1 MSMQGVAKRSGPSNI
16 KARKQP
22 DNFGVAK
29 MATEK
34 QVIAVF
40 FGGRSPEHD
49 VSIVT
54 GLQAAEALDPDLYEV
69 IPVYVSSRGELLTG
83 QALFS
88 RDTFIPGANAR
99 AGLSEVHLD
108 LTPGDR
114 GRLITAGTSLF
125 QRQKTIEFD
134 TALLAFHGLY
144 GEDGR
149 LQGALEMADIAYT
162 GMRAFAS
169 TITMDKV
176 ATKRLLDDTGIALLP
191 FKEIRR
197 PAQGLLLSEEELRA
211 QTGEFPFPAIV
222 KPSHLG
228 SSIGV
233 ARVADIKELGAV
245 LPGIF
250 KYDSS
255 AILEPFVENMVEYN
269 LAVARIGGE
278 LRTSAFEK
286 PKRAEELLDFKQKYL
301 SGGNKDGGT
310 KTPGG
315 GRASEGMLSLTREL
329 NPDLPAEVDDRLRDW
344 ACTAYEQVHGTGAPR
359 LDFIG
364 NEETGEFWLNEIN
377 PCPGSFGYFLWEAA
391 EEPLLF
397 SDLLEHLIGEAAECR
412 ASGELPDDPTPE
424 DARLFPRR
432 G

>member
-1 MSMQGVAKRSGPSNI
+1 MT
-16 KARKQP
+16 
-22 DNFGVAK
+22 
-29 MATEK
+29 TEK

-54 GLQAAEALDPDLYEV
+54 GLQAAEALDPDLYDV
-69 IPVYVSSRGELLTG
+69 VPVYITARGEMLTG
-83 QALFS
+83 QPLLS
-88 RDTFIPGANAR
+88 RDAYIPGASAR
-99 AGLSEVHLD
+99 ANLSEVHLD

-114 GRLITAGTSLF
+114 ARLMTTGGSLF
-125 QRQKTIEFD
+125 QRPKTIEFD

-176 ATKRLLDDTGIALLP
+176 ATKRLLADTDIAMLP
-191 FKEIRR
+191 FREIRR
-197 PAQGLLLSEEELRA
+197 PAQGLLLGEEELQR
-211 QTGEFPFPAIV
+211 QIGDFPFPGII

-233 ARVADIKELGAV
+233 ARVADMEELAAV
-245 LPGIF
+245 LPGLF
-250 KYDSS
+250 KYDSA
-255 AILEPFVENMVEYN
+255 AILEPFVENMIEYN
-269 LAVARIGGE
+269 LAVARIDGE
-278 LRTSAFEK
+278 LHTSAIEK

-301 SGGNKDGGT
+301 SGGGDKGGG
-310 KTPGG
+310 KSPGG

-329 NPDLPAEVDDRLRDW
+329 SPDLPAGVEERLRGW
-344 ACTAYEQVHGTGAPR
+344 AGTAYAHFHGTGAPR
-359 LDFIG
+359 FDFIG
-364 NEETGEFWLNEIN
+364 NEATGEFWLNEVN

-391 EEPLLF
+391 ERPMLF
-397 SDLLEHLIGEAAECR
+397 SDLLEHLINEAGEQRAA
-412 ASGELPDDPTPE
+412 AALPDDPTPE
-424 DARLFPRR
+424 DARLFPRQS
-432 G
+432 

>member
-1 MSMQGVAKRSGPSNI
+1 MT
-16 KARKQP
+16 
-22 DNFGVAK
+22 
-29 MATEK
+29 TEK

-54 GLQAAEALDPDLYEV
+54 GLQAADALDPELYEV
-69 IPVYVSSRGELLTG
+69 VPVYITARGELLTG
-83 QALFS
+83 DALLS
-88 RDTFIPGANAR
+88 RETYIPGPSAR
-99 AGLSEVHLD
+99 GGLTEVHLD

-114 GRLITAGTSLF
+114 GRLISAGGSLF
-125 QRQKTIEFD
+125 QRPKTTQFD

-162 GMRAFAS
+162 GMRAYAS
-169 TITMDKV
+169 TILMDKV
-176 ATKRLLDDTGIALLP
+176 ATKRILSDTDIAMLDYR
-191 FKEIRR
+191 EIRR
-197 PAQGLLLSEEELRA
+197 PREGLMMTTEELQA
-211 QTGEFPFPAIV
+211 QIGDFAFPCII

-233 ARVADIKELGAV
+233 ARVADLEELAAV

-250 KYDSS
+250 KYDSA

-278 LRTSAFEK
+278 LRTSAIEK

-301 SGGNKDGGT
+301 SGGNKESGT
-310 KTPGG
+310 KTPGQ

-329 NPDLPAEVDDRLRDW
+329 NPELPAEVEDRLREW
-344 ACTAYEQVHGTGAPR
+344 AKTAYEHVGGTGAPR

-364 NEETGEFWLNEIN
+364 NEETGEFWLNEVN

-391 EEPLLF
+391 EQPMLF
-397 SDLLEHLIGEAAECR
+397 SDLLEHLITEAGEQR
-412 ASGELPDDPTPE
+412 ASAGLPDDPTPE

>member
-1 MSMQGVAKRSGPSNI
+1 
-16 KARKQP
+16 
-22 DNFGVAK
+22 
-29 MATEK
+29 MATDK

-49 VSIVT
+49 VSVVT
-54 GLQAAEALDPDLYEV
+54 GLQAAEALDPALYEV
-69 IPVYVSSRGELLTG
+69 IPVYITARGEFLTG
-83 QALFS
+83 EDLLS
-88 RDTFIPGANAR
+88 RDTYIPGPSAR
-99 AGLSEVHLD
+99 QNLSEVHLD

-114 GRLITAGTSLF
+114 GRLMTAGGSLF
-125 QRQKTIEFD
+125 QRAKTIEFD

-176 ATKRLLDDTGIALLP
+176 ATKRLLADTDIALLP
-191 FKEIRR
+191 FREIKR
-197 PAQGLLLSEEELRA
+197 PTQGLLLSEEELQA
-211 QTGEFPFPAIV
+211 QIGDFAFPAII

-233 ARVADIKELGAV
+233 ARVNTLEELAAV
-245 LPGIF
+245 LPGLF
-250 KYDSS
+250 KYDST

-269 LAVARIGGE
+269 LAVARIDGE
-278 LRTSAFEK
+278 LRTSAIEK

-301 SGGNKDGGT
+301 SGGGNKGGS
-310 KTPGG
+310 KSPGG

-329 NPDLPAEVDDRLRDW
+329 NPELPAKVEDRLRGW
-344 ACTAYEQVHGTGAPR
+344 ACTAYEHFHGTGAPR
-359 LDFIG
+359 FDFIG
-364 NEETGEFWLNEIN
+364 NEATGEFWMNEVN

-391 EEPLLF
+391 EQPMLF
-397 SDLLEHLIGEAAECR
+397 ADLLEHLINEAAECR
-412 ASGELPDDPTPE
+412 AAAELPDDPTPE

-432 G
+432 

>member
-1 MSMQGVAKRSGPSNI
+1 
-16 KARKQP
+16 
-22 DNFGVAK
+22 
-29 MATEK
+29 MATDK

-54 GLQAAEALDPDLYEV
+54 GLQAADALDPELYEV
-69 IPVYVSSRGELLTG
+69 VPVYVTARGELLTG
-83 QALFS
+83 EELLS
-88 RDTFIPGANAR
+88 RDTYIPGASAR
-99 AGLSEVHLD
+99 QSLTDVHLD

-114 GRLITAGTSLF
+114 GRLMTMGGSLF
-125 QRQKTIEFD
+125 QRAKTIEFD

-149 LQGALEMADIAYT
+149 LQGALEMADTAYT

-176 ATKRLLDDTGIALLP
+176 ATKRLLADTDIAMLP
-191 FKEIRR
+191 FREIRR
-197 PAQGLLLSEEELRA
+197 PAQGLLLSEEELQA
-211 QTGEFPFPAIV
+211 QIGDFAFPAII

-233 ARVADIKELGAV
+233 ARVADMEELAAV
-245 LPGIF
+245 LPGLF
-250 KYDSS
+250 KYDSA

-269 LAVARIGGE
+269 LSVARIEGE
-278 LRTSAFEK
+278 LRTSAIEK

-301 SGGNKDGGT
+301 SGGGKEGGS
-310 KTPGG
+310 KSPGG

-329 NPDLPAEVDDRLRDW
+329 NPELPDGVEKRLRGW
-344 ACTAYEQVHGTGAPR
+344 ACTAYDHFHGTGAPR
-359 LDFIG
+359 FDFIG
-364 NEETGEFWLNEIN
+364 NEATGEFWLNEVN

-391 EEPLLF
+391 EQPMLF
-397 SDLLEHLIGEAAECR
+397 SDLLEHLINEAGECR
-412 ASGELPDDPTPE
+412 AAAELPDDPTPD
-424 DARLFPRR
+424 DARLFPRQR
-432 G
+432 

>member
-1 MSMQGVAKRSGPSNI
+1 
-16 KARKQP
+16 
-22 DNFGVAK
+22 
-29 MATEK
+29 MATDK

-54 GLQAAEALDPDLYEV
+54 GLQAAEAVDPALYEV
-69 IPVYVSSRGELLTG
+69 IPVYITARGEFLTG
-83 QALFS
+83 EDLLS
-88 RDTFIPGANAR
+88 RDTYIPGPSAR
-99 AGLSEVHLD
+99 QNLSEVHLD

-114 GRLITAGTSLF
+114 GRLMTAGGSLF
-125 QRQKTIEFD
+125 QRPKTIEFD

-176 ATKRLLDDTGIALLP
+176 ATKRLLADTDIALLP
-191 FKEIRR
+191 FREIKR
-197 PAQGLLLSEEELRA
+197 PAQGLLLSEEELQA
-211 QTGEFPFPAIV
+211 QIGDFAFPGII

-233 ARVADIKELGAV
+233 ARVNTLEELAAV
-245 LPGIF
+245 LPGLF
-250 KYDSS
+250 KYDST

-269 LAVARIGGE
+269 LAVARIDGE
-278 LRTSAFEK
+278 LRTSAIEK

-301 SGGNKDGGT
+301 SGGGDKGGS
-310 KTPGG
+310 KSPGG

-329 NPDLPAEVDDRLRDW
+329 NPELPAQVEDRLRGW
-344 ACTAYEQVHGTGAPR
+344 ACIAYEHFHGTGAPR
-359 LDFIG
+359 FDFIG
-364 NEETGEFWLNEIN
+364 NEATGEFWMNEVN

-391 EEPLLF
+391 ERPMLF
-397 SDLLEHLIGEAAECR
+397 ADLLEHLINEAAECR
-412 ASGELPDDPTPE
+412 AAAELPDDPTPE

-432 G
+432 

>member
-1 MSMQGVAKRSGPSNI
+1 
-16 KARKQP
+16 
-22 DNFGVAK
+22 
-29 MATEK
+29 MATDK

-54 GLQAAEALDPDLYEV
+54 GLQAAEALDPALYEI
-69 IPVYVSSRGELLTG
+69 IPIYITARGEFLTG
-83 QALFS
+83 DALLS
-88 RDTFIPGANAR
+88 RDTYIPGPSAR
-99 AGLSEVHLD
+99 QNLSEVHLD

-114 GRLITAGTSLF
+114 GRLMTAGGSLF
-125 QRQKTIEFD
+125 QRAKTIEFD

-176 ATKRLLDDTGIALLP
+176 ATKRLLADTDIALLP
-191 FKEIRR
+191 FREIKR
-197 PAQGLLLSEEELRA
+197 PAQGLLLSEEELQGQIGDFA
-211 QTGEFPFPAIV
+211 FPCII

-233 ARVADIKELGAV
+233 ARVNTLEELAAV
-245 LPGIF
+245 LPGLF
-250 KYDSS
+250 KYDST

-269 LAVARIGGE
+269 LAVARIDGE
-278 LRTSAFEK
+278 LRTSAIEK

-301 SGGNKDGGT
+301 SGGGDKGGS
-310 KTPGG
+310 KSPGG

-329 NPDLPAEVDDRLRDW
+329 NPELPPEVEERLRGW
-344 ACTAYEQVHGTGAPR
+344 ACTAYEHFHGTGAPR
-359 LDFIG
+359 FDFIG
-364 NEETGEFWLNEIN
+364 NEATGEFWMNEVN

-391 EEPLLF
+391 EQPMLF
-397 SDLLEHLIGEAAECR
+397 ADLLEHLINEAAECR
-412 ASGELPDDPTPE
+412 AAAELPDDPTPE

-432 G
+432 

>member
-1 MSMQGVAKRSGPSNI
+1 
-16 KARKQP
+16 
-22 DNFGVAK
+22 
-29 MATEK
+29 MASDK

-54 GLQAAEALDPDLYEV
+54 GLQAADALDPALYE
-69 IPVYVSSRGELLTG
+69 IAPVYITGRGEMLTG
-83 QALFS
+83 DALLS
-88 RDTFIPGANAR
+88 RDSYIPGASAR
-99 AGLSEVHLD
+99 TGLMAVNLD
-108 LTPGDR
+108 LTPGER
-114 GRLITAGTSLF
+114 GRLTGAGGSVF
-125 QRQKTIEFD
+125 QRPKVIEFD
-134 TALLAFHGLY
+134 AALLAFHGLF

-169 TITMDKV
+169 TILMDKV
-176 ATKRLLDDTGIALLP
+176 GTKRMLSDTDIAMLP
-191 FKEIRR
+191 FREIRR
-197 PAQGLLLSEEELRA
+197 PREGLLLTTDELQA
-211 QTGEFPFPAIV
+211 QITGFPFPCII

-233 ARVADIKELGAV
+233 ARVSDVEELAAV

-250 KYDSS
+250 KYDAA

-269 LAVARIGGE
+269 LAVARIDGA
-278 LRTSAFEK
+278 LRTSAIEK

-301 SGGNKDGGT
+301 SGGSKDGGT
-310 KTPGG
+310 KTPGA
-315 GRASEGMLSLTREL
+315 GRTSEGMLSLTREL
-329 NPDLPAEVDDRLRDW
+329 NPALPPEAEARLRGW
-344 ACTAYEQVHGTGAPR
+344 ARTAYAHVGGTGAPR
-359 LDFIG
+359 FDFIG
-364 NEETGEFWLNEIN
+364 NEETGDLWLNEVN

-391 EEPLLF
+391 EQPLLF
-397 SDLLEHLIGEAAECR
+397 TDLLEHLLSEAHEQR
-412 ASGELPDDPTPE
+412 AGAELPADPTPE

>member
-1 MSMQGVAKRSGPSNI
+1 
-16 KARKQP
+16 
-22 DNFGVAK
+22 

-54 GLQAAEALDPDLYEV
+54 GLQAADALDPELYEV
-69 IPVYVSSRGELLTG
+69 IPVYITARGEMLTG
-83 QALFS
+83 DALLS
-88 RDTFIPGANAR
+88 RDTYIPAASAR
-99 AGLSEVHLD
+99 ANLSEVHLD

-114 GRLITAGTSLF
+114 GRLMTTGGSLF
-125 QRQKTIEFD
+125 QRAKTIEFD

-176 ATKRLLDDTGIALLP
+176 ATKRLLGETGIAMLP
-191 FKEIRR
+191 FREITR
-197 PAQGLLLSEEELRA
+197 PAQGLLLSDEELKA
-211 QTGEFPFPAIV
+211 QIGDLAFPCII

-233 ARVADIKELGAV
+233 ARISNREELAAV
-245 LPGIF
+245 LPGLF
-250 KYDSS
+250 KYDST

-269 LAVARIGGE
+269 LSVARMDGA
-278 LRTSAFEK
+278 LRTSAIEK

-301 SGGNKDGGT
+301 SGGNDKGAS
-310 KTPGG
+310 KSPGS

-329 NPDLPAEVDDRLRDW
+329 NPEMPAETEERLRGW
-344 ACTAYEQVHGTGAPR
+344 ACTAYAHVHGTGAPR

-364 NEETGEFWLNEIN
+364 NEATGEFWLNEVN
-377 PCPGSFGYFLWEAA
+377 PCPGSFAYFLWEAA
-391 EEPLLF
+391 EHPMLF
-397 SDLLEHLIGEAAECR
+397 SDLLEHLINEAAECR
-412 ASGELPDDPTPE
+412 AATELPDDPTPE

-432 G
+432 S

>member
-1 MSMQGVAKRSGPSNI
+1 
-16 KARKQP
+16 
-22 DNFGVAK
+22 
-29 MATEK
+29 MATDK

-54 GLQAAEALDPDLYEV
+54 GLQAADALDPELYDV
-69 IPVYVSSRGELLTG
+69 IPVYITTRGELLTG
-83 QALFS
+83 GELLS
-88 RDTFIPGANAR
+88 RDTYIPGASAR
-99 AGLSEVHLD
+99 AGLTEVHLD

-114 GRLITAGTSLF
+114 GRLVSAGGSLF
-125 QRQKTIEFD
+125 QRQKAIEFD
-134 TALLAFHGLY
+134 VALLAFHGLY

-176 ATKRLLDDTGIALLP
+176 ATKRLLADTGIALLP
-191 FKEIRR
+191 YCEISR

-211 QTGEFPFPAIV
+211 QIGDFGFPCII

-233 ARVADIKELGAV
+233 ARVNDMEELGAV

-250 KYDSS
+250 KYDTA

-269 LAVARIGGE
+269 LAVARVEGE
-278 LRTSAFEK
+278 LRSSAIEK
-286 PKRAEELLDFKQKYL
+286 PKRAEDLLDFKQKYL
-301 SGGNKDGGT
+301 SGGNKESGA

-329 NPDLPAEVDDRLRDW
+329 NPELPAEIEEMLRGW
-344 ACTAYEQVHGTGAPR
+344 GCRAYEHVHGTGAPR
-359 LDFIG
+359 FDFIG
-364 NEETGEFWLNEIN
+364 NEASGEFWLNEVN

-391 EEPLLF
+391 DPPMLF
-397 SDLLEHLIGEAAECR
+397 SDLLEHLINEAVEQR
-412 ASGELPDDPTPE
+412 ASAELPADPTPE

-432 G
+432 S

>member
-1 MSMQGVAKRSGPSNI
+1 MT
-16 KARKQP
+16 
-22 DNFGVAK
+22 
-29 MATEK
+29 TEK

-54 GLQAAEALDPDLYEV
+54 GLQAADALDPELYEIV
-69 IPVYVSSRGELLTG
+69 PVYISARGEMLTG
-83 QALFS
+83 QDLLS
-88 RDTFIPGANAR
+88 RESYIPGPGAR
-99 AGLSEVHLD
+99 ANLTAVHLD

-114 GRLITAGTSLF
+114 GRLLSTGGSLF
-125 QRQKTIEFD
+125 QRAKTIEFD

-169 TITMDKV
+169 TILMDKV
-176 ATKRLLDDTGIALLP
+176 ATKRLLSDTDVALLP
-191 FKEIRR
+191 FREIKR
-197 PAQGLLLSEEELRA
+197 PAQGLLLTSEELEA
-211 QTGEFPFPAIV
+211 QIGSGFGFPCII

-233 ARVADIKELGAV
+233 ARVNDLDELAAV

-250 KYDSS
+250 KYDSA
-255 AILEPFVENMVEYN
+255 AIIEPFVENMVEYN
-269 LAVARIGGE
+269 LAVARIDGK
-278 LRTSAFEK
+278 LRASAIEK

-301 SGGNKDGGT
+301 SGGGKDGGS
-310 KTPGG
+310 KSPGG

-329 NPDLPAEVDDRLRDW
+329 NPELPAELEARLRGW
-344 ACTAYEQVHGTGAPR
+344 ACTAYEHVSGTGAPR
-359 LDFIG
+359 FDFIG
-364 NEETGEFWLNEIN
+364 NEVTGEFWLNEVN

-391 EEPLLF
+391 DQPMLF
-397 SDLLEHLIGEAAECR
+397 PDLLEHLINEAAECR
-412 ASGELPDDPTPE
+412 AAGELPDDPTPE
-424 DARLFPRR
+424 DARLFPRP